1 MNLTNFL
8 KQTDAIAAQY
18 SSVQLI
24 AFIHDIGR
32 VLPEDKR
39 EDFLKRLKAAGEEIK
54 EHSRKKDTEDA
65 AFKKL
70 YRRVKSNLQRI
81 ASQEIA
87 VDSILNEEYD
97 DWYNSSCE
105 EFLYE
110 DREGVSDMLSEACD
124 FIHTSMDREYDKEG
138 MDIGCQLFRLQ
149 ILCTSEYGDEEL
161 SIQDMVY
168 HNLLNCDLE
177 QVILDTLYCAY
188 RAVPMKDRSGVLY
201 EIFVNAGKSE
211 VTLEAVMQHGE
222 EELPDFREFLVLWI
236 AYLGERTGSE
246 AGRFVKEAV
255 SLLNDASAA
264 VSYAK
269 KYVSVHPGIYLDILE
284 NEKNADAN
292 SMVSIGIQAM
302 NAIPKNFMIRSE
314 VALKT
319 AEYVVR
325 VNEKQSLLEMCY
337 FVAYE
342 SDTSAVNYMRALL
355 NGYGSVKKRGELRK
369 VFMTTNRSRDSYAI
383 IGRSYTGSEREEN
396 RLDKNRLLLLR
407 FLDGQF
413 ADVLA
418 KGLNESEALGWT
430 GTFMKQGIAL
440 YLLYLYEGEQLGQG
454 MSVMADMGKNAM
466 GFSKKE
472 YQRGLYMPDDINE
485 KELFYRLFSEWKSM
499 MQMPPEIRTRAI
511 EKIEG
516 LLEKRTEGI
525 MSGNHRNYYGECA
538 AYIAALGEMKE
549 SLGEFGAKQRLMT
562 SYKDKY
568 SRRSA
573 FRAEMQVYG
582 WINIKKKS

>member
-8 KQTDAIAAQY
+8 EQMDAIAAQY
-18 SSVQLI
+18 SSMQLI
-24 AFIHDIGR
+24 TFIHDIGR
-32 VLPEDKR
+32 VLPEEKR
-39 EDFLKRLKAAGEEIK
+39 EDFLKRLKAAGEGIK
-54 EHSRKKDTEDA
+54 EHSKKKDTEDA
-65 AFKKL
+65 AFKEL
-70 YRRVKSNLQRI
+70 YRRVKINLKRI
-81 ASQEIA
+81 DSQEIA

-97 DWYNSSCE
+97 DWYNNSCD

-124 FIHTSMDREYDKEG
+124 FIHTSMDREHDKEG
-138 MDIGCQLFRLQ
+138 MDVGGRLFRLQ
-149 ILCTSEYGDEEL
+149 VLCTSEYGDEEL

-168 HNLLNCDLE
+168 HDLLNCDLE

-188 RAVPMKDRSGVLY
+188 RAVPMKDRPEVLY
-201 EIFVNAGKSE
+201 EIFVNAGKNE
-211 VTLEAVMQHGE
+211 VTLEAVMQHGD
-222 EELPDFREFLVLWI
+222 EELPDFREFLALWI
-236 AYLGERTGSE
+236 VYLGEKTGRE
-246 AGRFVKEAV
+246 ADRFVKEAV
-255 SLLNDASAA
+255 NLLNDASAA

-269 KYVSVHPGIYLDILE
+269 KYASVHPGIYLDILE
-284 NEKNADAN
+284 NEKSADAN

-325 VNEKQSLLEMCY
+325 ANEKQSLLEMCY

-342 SDTSAVNYMRALL
+342 SDTSAVNYIRALL
-355 NGYGSVKKRGELRK
+355 NGYGTEKKRGELRK

-383 IGRSYTGSEREEN
+383 IGQSYTGSEREEN

-413 ADVLA
+413 ADILA
-418 KGLNESEALGWT
+418 TGLNESGALGWT

-440 YLLYLYEGEQLGQG
+440 YLLYLYEGGQLGQG
-454 MSVMADMGKNAM
+454 MSVMADIGKTAM

-472 YQRGLYMPDDINE
+472 YQKGLYMPDDINE
-485 KELFYRLFSEWKSM
+485 KELFYNLFLEWKSM
-499 MQMPPEIRTRAI
+499 MQMEPEIRIRAI
-511 EKIEG
+511 EKIEV

-525 MSGNHRNYYGECA
+525 MSGNHRKYYGECA
-538 AYIAALGEMKE
+538 AYLAALGEVKE

-573 FRAEMQVYG
+573 FRAEMQAYG